1 MYTNPSLSTETAE
14 TCPSC
19 SPAMLV
25 APLYGQSV
33 SARTSS
39 GNKTVPL
46 RPLRST
52 SKKGLLVGADEG
64 LAPAVAVDWTEGSSG
79 LGGIGVAEG
88 SSCCVVAMRDKVEES
103 VSAKEGLWDATDGEL
118 LVDEVGVG
126 VTGGDSVT
134 LLVVAEGKRASR
146 GVELT
151 ASRGVALTASRGV
164 GLTGVALSTTSR
176 GVAAASVLLLGCVDR
191 SRDPSD
197 NPSPS
202 LRGDGIG
209 RGEVVAVT
217 ERDGLASMLTR
228 TSSLSSSMSMLSGG
242 GGVPSC
248 VMGTGGGRA
257 VGVDATSTTPVLAVM
272 IMPLLDRD
280 ARLEV

>member
-88 SSCCVVAMRDKVEES
+88 SSCCVVAVRDKVEES

-151 ASRGVALTASRGV
+151 ASRGV
-164 GLTGVALSTTSR
+164 GLTGVALSTTTSR

-209 RGEVVAVT
+209 RGEGKNVVTVT
-217 ERDGLASMLTR
+217 ERDGLASMLTW
-228 TSSLSSSMSMLSGG
+228 TSSLLSSMSTLSGG

>member
-33 SARTSS
+33 SARMSS
-39 GNKTVPL
+39 GNKTVWL
-46 RPLRST
+46 RPSRST

-103 VSAKEGLWDATDGEL
+103 VSAKERLWDATDGEL

-146 GVELT
+146 GVE
-151 ASRGVALTASRGV
+151 LTASRGV

-209 RGEVVAVT
+209 RGEGKNVVTVT